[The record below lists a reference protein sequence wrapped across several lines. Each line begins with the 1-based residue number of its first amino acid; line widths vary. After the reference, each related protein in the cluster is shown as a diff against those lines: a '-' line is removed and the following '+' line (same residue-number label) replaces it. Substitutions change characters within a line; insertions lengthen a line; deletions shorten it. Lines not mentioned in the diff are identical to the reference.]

1 MELNNFS
8 NDIIHQL
15 TSDYGFLLNLVNLN
29 NTVNFQNYL
38 YRVRIAKKGD
48 LINEPQNLSYPKN
61 NIKIGRCNFD
71 NQAVFYCCDSS
82 TTAFAETLKYSKDLN
97 FTDYYIYLSVWK
109 LKPLNEITIFPLLNK
124 AFFFL
129 LVKNSNIINFKNY
142 AINNSVK
149 NQLIEIEKYFYDI
162 DYNKS
167 ASISNFLFNRDYNPC
182 DAIFYPSKIKK
193 ESGVNIAFRT
203 EFVDENLEFQRGYKF
218 EIVKESDTYKLDFLK
233 FTLSKS
239 NFIWETPNWEHF
251 LIKKFTEIDLK
262 IMINTKNLSLN
273 IK

>member
-124 AFFFL
+124 AFSKG

>member
-124 AFFFL
+124 AFSKG

-203 EFVDENLEFQRGYKF
+203 EYVDENLEFQRGYKF